1 MPILTRKLKNLP
13 SATALSDTDIFVN
26 EDDTTTQ
33 KVTFYQ
39 LINFICNHSI
49 IKNAFASKSSFETH
63 AGDNVVHITN
73 EERETWNDSV
83 SQSHTHVNKSTLDKL
98 SQTSLDNWDDA
109 NSKKHTHANKSVI
122 DAITE
127 EKINEWDNAASG
139 GDGHTHANKSILDSI
154 SQTKISS
161 WDNAANYYAASTTS
175 GGAATKAVGDSM
187 GNTIAAEVVS
197 STEPEQQVSNGH
209 WLQPY

>member
-26 EDDTTTQ
+26 EDETTTQ

-49 IKNAFASKSSFETH
+49 IKNAFASKNSFDAH
-63 AGDNVVHITN
+63 VGDNVVHITDD
-73 EERETWNDSV
+73 ERDKWNDSV
-83 SQSHTHVNKSTLDKL
+83 SQSHTHANKIVLDKL

-109 NSKKHTHANKSVI
+109 NSKKHTHTNKAVI
-122 DAITE
+122 DTITE
-127 EKINEWDNAASG
+127 EKISEWDNAASS
-139 GDGHTHANKSILDSI
+139 GDGHTHNNKNVLDNI
-154 SQTKISS
+154 TQAKFTA
-161 WDNAANYYAASTTS
+161 WDTAANHYAASTTA
-175 GGAATKAVGDSM
+175 GGSAIKAIGDSV

-197 STEPEQQVSNGH
+197 SSEPTQQVSNGH

>member
-26 EDDTTTQ
+26 EDETTTQ

-49 IKNAFASKSSFETH
+49 IKNAFASKSSFDAH
-63 AGDNVVHITN
+63 VGDNVVHITN
-73 EERETWNDSV
+73 DERETWNDSV
-83 SQSHTHVNKSTLDKL
+83 SQSHTHTNKTILDKL
-98 SQTSLDNWDDA
+98 SQTSLGNWDDA
-109 NSKKHTHANKSVI
+109 NSKKHTHTNKSVI

-127 EKINEWDNAASG
+127 EKINEWDNAASS

-154 SQTKISS
+154 SQTKITA

-175 GGAATKAVGDSM
+175 GGAATKAVGDSV
-187 GNTIAAEVVS
+187 GNTIAAEIVS
-197 STEPEQQVSNGH
+197 SSEPLQQVSNGH

>member
-13 SATALSDTDIFVN
+13 AATILSDTDIFVN

-49 IKNAFASKSSFETH
+49 IKNAFASKISFDSH
-63 AGDNVVHITN
+63 VSDKVMHITAS
-73 EERETWNDSV
+73 ERESWDSAFEEKH
-83 SQSHTHVNKSTLDKL
+83 SHQNKDVL
-98 SQTSLDNWDDA
+98 
-109 NSKKHTHANKSVI
+109 

-127 EKINEWDNAASG
+127 AKVEAWDSLVVSG
-139 GDGHTHANKSILDSI
+139 GTSHTHINKAILDGI
-154 SQTKISS
+154 TQERVDG
-161 WDNAANYYAASTTS
+161 WDKAANYEIIATS
-175 GGAATKAVGDSM
+175 EPT
-187 GNTIAAEVVS
+187 EQVV
-197 STEPEQQVSNGH
+197 NGH